1 MARQRLRVEGS
12 VVAAAVGRALVFV
25 LALAFVYY
33 GAMLV
38 LLALKVDP
46 ATVNDLCGYR
56 SAFDYLA
63 GLQPDDVSST
73 ARGIA
78 AAAGALIALPCAF
91 LACRGLPR
99 AHLARH
105 SVELPETSPG
115 VTEIQPRA
123 IERAVEAAA
132 VADPRVTGV
141 KARYEDDGVLL
152 LVRTREATELVETL
166 REVARLARDSLSRH
180 DLELNRVDV
189 RLVSFNRK
197 DRRELA

>member
-1 MARQRLRVEGS
+1 MLRQRLRVEGS
-12 VVAAAVGRALVFV
+12 AVASAVGRVLVV
-25 LALAFVYY
+25 VLGLALVYY

-46 ATVNDLCGYR
+46 ATVNDLSGYR

-63 GLQPDDVSST
+63 RLGPDDISAS

-78 AAAGALIALPCAF
+78 AAVALAIALPCAF
-91 LACRGLPR
+91 LFWRGLPR
-99 AHLARH
+99 ARLTRH
-105 SVELPETSPG
+105 SVVLPETSPG
-115 VTEIQPRA
+115 LTEIQPRA
-123 IERAVEAAA
+123 IERAAKGAA

-141 KARYEDDGVLL
+141 RALYEDDGVLI

-166 REVARLARDSLSRH
+166 REVARLARESLARH
-180 DLELNRVDV
+180 QLDVDRVDV